1 MPAGQEQDKHWL
13 KTLALSGA
21 LAHDREVTLT
31 QLSAFVMVARLGS
44 VKDAAKMLNVSEPA
58 VSQALT
64 ALRQHL
70 DDQLI
75 TRNGATMQLTT
86 AGTKLLPV
94 ASQMV
99 ALGAEAQAA
108 VRAGQ
113 GLPEQLRLV
122 TTNPIAEFVA
132 GSLTEAFSRRFAQP
146 VEASAGVAAEDEMA
160 VLVVN
165 RLADMA
171 LGPLLS
177 EKELVCEPVFRYH
190 MVAVAAPDSAHQGA
204 LKGTPASWPWL
215 VDPSGIDPNSD
226 VSRML
231 AKLGVP
237 ENRIRVFP
245 NSTAAW
251 AAAASGAGV
260 APGVAHLLASQVRRG
275 ELRVIETPATPM
287 EATWYVTTLRR
298 ERRPA
303 IVSSMRHFLG
313 TPEAMKL
320 MRSPGSGVPPSR
332 FRPPVYVTIW
342 S

>member
-1 MPAGQEQDKHWL
+1 M
-13 KTLALSGA
+13 
-21 LAHDREVTLT
+21 VTLT

-70 DDQLI
+70 GDQLI
-75 TRNGATMQLTT
+75 TRNGATMSLTT
-86 AGTKLLPV
+86 AGVKLLPV

-122 TTNPIAEFVA
+122 TTSSFAEFVA
-132 GSLTEAFSRRFAQP
+132 GSLTDAFSRRFAQP

-171 LGPLLS
+171 IGPLLS
-177 EKELVCEPVFRYH
+177 EKELISEPVFRYH
-190 MVAVAAPDSAHQGA
+190 MVAVASPQDP
-204 LKGTPASWPWL
+204 LKGAPATWPWV
-215 VDPSGIDPNSD
+215 VDPSGIDPSSD

-245 NSTAAW
+245 NATAAW

-275 ELRVIETPATPM
+275 ELRVVDTPATPM

-303 IVSSMRHFLG
+303 IVGSMRHFLG

-320 MRSPGSGVPPSR
+320 MRSPGSGVPPSK

>member
-1 MPAGQEQDKHWL
+1 VPGKSRISIDL
-13 KTLALSGA
+13 RILAN
-21 LAHDREVTLT
+21 LARPGHDRKVTLT

-70 DDQLI
+70 GDQLI
-75 TRNGATMQLTT
+75 TRNGATMSLTT
-86 AGTKLLPV
+86 AGVKLLPV

-122 TTNPIAEFVA
+122 TTSSFAEFVA
-132 GSLTEAFSRRFAQP
+132 GSLTDAFSRRFAQP

-171 LGPLLS
+171 IGPLLTD
-177 EKELVCEPVFRYH
+177 KELVCEPVFRYH
-190 MVAVAAPDSAHQGA
+190 IVAVASPHDPQGL
-204 LKGTPASWPWL
+204 LKGSPASWPWL
-215 VDPSGIDPNSD
+215 VDPTGIDPSSD
-226 VSRML
+226 VSRL
-231 AKLGVP
+231 LGKLGVP
-237 ENRIRVFP
+237 EERIRVFP
-245 NSTAAW
+245 NATAAW

-260 APGVAHLLASQVRRG
+260 APGVAHLLAPQIRRG
-275 ELRVIETPATPM
+275 ELRVAETPATPM

-303 IVSSMRHFLG
+303 IAGSMRHFLG

-320 MRSPGSGVPPSR
+320 MRSPGSGVPPSK

>member
-1 MPAGQEQDKHWL
+1 
-13 KTLALSGA
+13 
-21 LAHDREVTLT
+21 VTLT

-70 DDQLI
+70 GDQLI
-75 TRNGATMQLTT
+75 TRNGPTMALTT
-86 AGTKLLPV
+86 AGVKLLPV

-122 TTNPIAEFVA
+122 TTNPLAEFVA

-165 RLADMA
+165 RLADLA
-171 LGPLLS
+171 LGPMLS
-177 EKELVCEPVFRYH
+177 DKELVCEPVFRYH
-190 MVAVAAPDSAHQGA
+190 MVAVAAPDGTPKGA
-204 LKGTPASWPWL
+204 PASWPWL
-215 VDPSGIDPNSD
+215 VDPSGIDPSSD

-231 AKLGVP
+231 AKLGVA
-237 ENRIRVFP
+237 EERIRVFP
-245 NSTAAW
+245 NATAAW

-275 ELRVIETPATPM
+275 ELRVVETPATPM

>member
-1 MPAGQEQDKHWL
+1 
-13 KTLALSGA
+13 
-21 LAHDREVTLT
+21 
-31 QLSAFVMVARLGS
+31 
-44 VKDAAKMLNVSEPA
+44 
-58 VSQALT
+58 
-64 ALRQHL
+64 
-70 DDQLI
+70 
-75 TRNGATMQLTT
+75 
-86 AGTKLLPV
+86 
-94 ASQMV
+94 
-99 ALGAEAQAA
+99 
-108 VRAGQ
+108 
-113 GLPEQLRLV
+113 
-122 TTNPIAEFVA
+122 
-132 GSLTEAFSRRFAQP
+132 

-177 EKELVCEPVFRYH
+177 DKELVCEPVFRYH
-190 MVAVAAPDSAHQGA
+190 MVAVAAPDGAHQGA
-204 LKGTPASWPWL
+204 LKGAPASWPWL
-215 VDPSGIDPNSD
+215 VDPSGIDPSSD

-237 ENRIRVFP
+237 EDRIRVFP
-245 NSTAAW
+245 NATAAW

-275 ELRVIETPATPM
+275 ELRVVETPATPM

-303 IVSSMRHFLG
+303 IAGSMRHFLG

-320 MRSPGSGVPPSR
+320 MRSPGSGVPPSK

>member
-1 MPAGQEQDKHWL
+1 
-13 KTLALSGA
+13 
-21 LAHDREVTLT
+21 VTLT

-70 DDQLI
+70 GDQLI
-75 TRNGATMQLTT
+75 TRNGPTMSLTT
-86 AGTKLLPV
+86 AGVKLLPV

-122 TTNPIAEFVA
+122 TTSSFAEFVA
-132 GSLTEAFSRRFAQP
+132 GSLTDAFSRRFAQP
-146 VEASAGVAAEDEMA
+146 VEASAGVTAEDEMA

-171 LGPLLS
+171 IGPLLAD
-177 EKELVCEPVFRYH
+177 KELVCEPVFRYH
-190 MVAVAAPDSAHQGA
+190 IVAVASPHDP
-204 LKGTPASWPWL
+204 LKGNPASWPWL
-215 VDPSGIDPNSD
+215 VDPSGIDPASD
-226 VSRML
+226 VSRLL

-237 ENRIRVFP
+237 EERIRVFP
-245 NSTAAW
+245 NATAAW

-260 APGVAHLLASQVRRG
+260 APGVAHLLAPQIRRG
-275 ELRVIETPATPM
+275 ELRVAETPVTPL

-303 IVSSMRHFLG
+303 IAGSMRHFLG

-320 MRSPGSGVPPSR
+320 MRSPGSGVPPSK

>member
-1 MPAGQEQDKHWL
+1 M
-13 KTLALSGA
+13 
-21 LAHDREVTLT
+21 TLT

-70 DDQLI
+70 GDQLI

-86 AGTKLLPV
+86 AGVKLLPV

-171 LGPLLS
+171 LGPLLT

-190 MVAVAAPDSAHQGA
+190 MVAVTAPDGAHQGA

-231 AKLGVP
+231 AKLGVS
-237 ENRIRVFP
+237 EDRIRVFP
-245 NSTAAW
+245 NATAAW

-260 APGVAHLLASQVRRG
+260 APGVAHLLASQIRRG

-303 IVSSMRHFLG
+303 IAGSMRHFLG

-320 MRSPGSGVPPSR
+320 MRSPGSGVPPSK

>member
-1 MPAGQEQDKHWL
+1 VQ
-13 KTLALSGA
+13 
-21 LAHDREVTLT
+21 AHDQEVTLT

-44 VKDAAKMLNVSEPA
+44 VKDAAKTLNVSEPA

-70 DDQLI
+70 GDQLI

-86 AGTKLLPV
+86 AGVKLLPV

-122 TTNPIAEFVA
+122 TTSPIAEFVA

-177 EKELVCEPVFRYH
+177 DKELVCEPVFRYH
-190 MVAVAAPDSAHQGA
+190 MVAVTAPDGA
-204 LKGTPASWPWL
+204 LKGAPASWPWL
-215 VDPSGIDPNSD
+215 VDPSGIDPSSD

-237 ENRIRVFP
+237 ENQIRVFP
-245 NSTAAW
+245 NATAAW

-275 ELRVIETPATPM
+275 ELRVVETPATPM
-287 EATWYVTTLRR
+287 EATWYVTTVRR

-320 MRSPGSGVPPSR
+320 MRSPGSGVPPSK

>member
-1 MPAGQEQDKHWL
+1 
-13 KTLALSGA
+13 
-21 LAHDREVTLT
+21 VTLT

-44 VKDAAKMLNVSEPA
+44 VKDAAKTLNVSEPA

-70 DDQLI
+70 GDQLI

-86 AGTKLLPV
+86 AGVKLLPV

-165 RLADMA
+165 RLADLA

-177 EKELVCEPVFRYH
+177 DKEVVCEPMFRYH
-190 MVAVAAPDSAHQGA
+190 MVAVNAPDGV
-204 LKGTPASWPWL
+204 LKGAPASWPWL
-215 VDPSGIDPNSD
+215 VDPSGIDPSSD

-245 NSTAAW
+245 NATAAW

-275 ELRVIETPATPM
+275 ELRVVETPATPM

-320 MRSPGSGVPPSR
+320 MRSPGSGVPPSK

>member
-1 MPAGQEQDKHWL
+1 M
-13 KTLALSGA
+13 
-21 LAHDREVTLT
+21 TLT

-70 DDQLI
+70 GDQLI
-75 TRNGATMQLTT
+75 TRNGATMSLTT
-86 AGTKLLPV
+86 AGVKLLPV

-122 TTNPIAEFVA
+122 TTSSFAEFVA
-132 GSLTEAFSRRFAQP
+132 GSLTDAFSRRFAQP
-146 VEASAGVAAEDEMA
+146 VEASAGVTAEDEMA

-171 LGPLLS
+171 IGPLLT
-177 EKELVCEPVFRYH
+177 EKELICEPVFRYH
-190 MVAVAAPDSAHQGA
+190 IVAVTSPHEPP
-204 LKGTPASWPWL
+204 KGSPASWSWL
-215 VDPSGIDPNSD
+215 VDPTGIDPSSD
-226 VSRML
+226 VSRLL

-237 ENRIRVFP
+237 EERIRVFP
-245 NSTAAW
+245 NATAAW

-260 APGVAHLLASQVRRG
+260 SPGVAHLLAPQIRRG
-275 ELRVIETPATPM
+275 ELRVVETPATPM

-303 IVSSMRHFLG
+303 IAGSMRHFLG

-320 MRSPGSGVPPSR
+320 MRSPGSGVPPSK

>member
-1 MPAGQEQDKHWL
+1 M
-13 KTLALSGA
+13 
-21 LAHDREVTLT
+21 TLT

-70 DDQLI
+70 GDQLI
-75 TRNGATMQLTT
+75 MRNGAAMTLTT
-86 AGTKLLPV
+86 AGVKLLPV

-122 TTNPIAEFVA
+122 TTSQIAEFVA
-132 GSLTEAFSRRFAQP
+132 GSLTDAFSRRFAQP
-146 VEASAGVAAEDEMA
+146 VEASAGVAAEGEMA

-171 LGPLLS
+171 LGPLLAD
-177 EKELVCEPVFRYH
+177 KELVSEPVFRYH
-190 MVAVAAPDSAHQGA
+190 MVAVASPHDA
-204 LKGTPASWPWL
+204 LKGSAAGWPWL
-215 VDPSGIDPNSD
+215 VDPSGIDPSSD
-226 VSRML
+226 VSRLL

-245 NSTAAW
+245 NATAAW

-260 APGVAHLLASQVRRG
+260 SPGVAHLLSPQVRRG
-275 ELRVIETPATPM
+275 ELRVVETPATPM
-287 EATWYVTTLRR
+287 EATWYATTLRR
-298 ERRPA
+298 ERRPSIA
-303 IVSSMRHFLG
+303 GSLRHFLS

-320 MRSPGSGVPPSR
+320 MRSPGSGVPPSK

>member
-1 MPAGQEQDKHWL
+1 M
-13 KTLALSGA
+13 
-21 LAHDREVTLT
+21 TLT

-44 VKDAAKMLNVSEPA
+44 VKDAAKTLNVSEPA

-70 DDQLI
+70 GDQLI

-86 AGTKLLPV
+86 AGVKLLPV

-177 EKELVCEPVFRYH
+177 DKELVCEPVFRYH
-190 MVAVAAPDSAHQGA
+190 MVAVTAPDGAIQGT
-204 LKGTPASWPWL
+204 LKGAPASWPWL
-215 VDPSGIDPNSD
+215 VDPSGIDPSSD

-237 ENRIRVFP
+237 EDRVRVFP
-245 NSTAAW
+245 NTTAAW

-275 ELRVIETPATPM
+275 ELRVVETPATPM

-320 MRSPGSGVPPSR
+320 MRSPGSGVPPSK

>member
-1 MPAGQEQDKHWL
+1 M
-13 KTLALSGA
+13 
-21 LAHDREVTLT
+21 TLT

-70 DDQLI
+70 GDQLI
-75 TRNGATMQLTT
+75 TRNGATMSLTT
-86 AGTKLLPV
+86 AGVKLLPV

-122 TTNPIAEFVA
+122 TTSSFAEFVA
-132 GSLTEAFSRRFAQP
+132 GSLTDAFSRRFAQP

-171 LGPLLS
+171 IGPLLS
-177 EKELVCEPVFRYH
+177 EKELVSEPVFRYH
-190 MVAVAAPDSAHQGA
+190 MVAVASPKDT
-204 LKGTPASWPWL
+204 LKGAPASWPWV
-215 VDPSGIDPNSD
+215 VDPSGIDPSSD

-245 NSTAAW
+245 NATAAW

-275 ELRVIETPATPM
+275 ELRVVDTPATPM
-287 EATWYVTTLRR
+287 EATWYATTLRR

-303 IVSSMRHFLG
+303 IAGSMRHFLG

-320 MRSPGSGVPPSR
+320 MRSPGSGVPPSK

>member
-1 MPAGQEQDKHWL
+1 VW
-13 KTLALSGA
+13 
-21 LAHDREVTLT
+21 AHDREVTLT

-70 DDQLI
+70 GDQLI

-86 AGTKLLPV
+86 AGVKLLPV

-177 EKELVCEPVFRYH
+177 DKELVCEPVFRYH
-190 MVAVAAPDSAHQGA
+190 MVAVTAPDGPLQGA
-204 LKGTPASWPWL
+204 LKGAPASWPWL
-215 VDPSGIDPNSD
+215 VDPSGIDPSSD

-237 ENRIRVFP
+237 EDRIRVFP
-245 NSTAAW
+245 NATAAW

-275 ELRVIETPATPM
+275 ELRVVETPATPM

-320 MRSPGSGVPPSR
+320 MRSPGSGVPPSK

>member
-1 MPAGQEQDKHWL
+1 M
-13 KTLALSGA
+13 
-21 LAHDREVTLT
+21 TLT

-70 DDQLI
+70 GDQLI
-75 TRNGATMQLTT
+75 TRNGATMSLTT
-86 AGTKLLPV
+86 AGVKLLPV

-122 TTNPIAEFVA
+122 TTSSFAEFVA

-171 LGPLLS
+171 LGPLLT

-190 MVAVAAPDSAHQGA
+190 MVAVTAPDGAHQGA

-313 TPEAMKL
+313 TPKAMKL

>member
-1 MPAGQEQDKHWL
+1 
-13 KTLALSGA
+13 
-21 LAHDREVTLT
+21 VTLT

-70 DDQLI
+70 GDQLI
-75 TRNGATMQLTT
+75 TRNGATMSLTT
-86 AGTKLLPV
+86 AGVKLLPV

-122 TTNPIAEFVA
+122 TTSSFAEFVA
-132 GSLTEAFSRRFAQP
+132 GSLTDAFSRRFAQP

-171 LGPLLS
+171 IGPLLS
-177 EKELVCEPVFRYH
+177 EKELVSEPVFRYH
-190 MVAVAAPDSAHQGA
+190 MVAVASPQDP
-204 LKGTPASWPWL
+204 LKGAPATWPWV
-215 VDPSGIDPNSD
+215 VDPSGIDPSSD

-245 NSTAAW
+245 NATAAW

-275 ELRVIETPATPM
+275 ELRVVDTPATPM
-287 EATWYVTTLRR
+287 EATWYATTLRR

-303 IVSSMRHFLG
+303 IAGSMRHFLG

-320 MRSPGSGVPPSR
+320 MRSPGSGVPPSK

>member
-1 MPAGQEQDKHWL
+1 
-13 KTLALSGA
+13 
-21 LAHDREVTLT
+21 VTLT

-44 VKDAAKMLNVSEPA
+44 VKDAAKTLNVSEPA

-70 DDQLI
+70 GDQLI
-75 TRNGATMQLTT
+75 TRNGTTMQLTT
-86 AGTKLLPV
+86 AGVKLLPV

-171 LGPLLS
+171 LGPLLT

-190 MVAVAAPDSAHQGA
+190 MVAVTAPGGGQPGA
-204 LKGTPASWPWL
+204 LKGGPASWPWL
-215 VDPSGIDPNSD
+215 VDPSGIDPSSD

-231 AKLGVP
+231 AKLGVA

-245 NSTAAW
+245 NATAAW

-275 ELRVIETPATPM
+275 ELRVVETPATPM

-320 MRSPGSGVPPSR
+320 MRSPGSGVPPSK

>member
-1 MPAGQEQDKHWL
+1 M
-13 KTLALSGA
+13 
-21 LAHDREVTLT
+21 TLT

-70 DDQLI
+70 GDQLI
-75 TRNGATMQLTT
+75 TRNGPTMALTT
-86 AGTKLLPV
+86 AGVKLLPV

-122 TTNPIAEFVA
+122 TTNPLAEFVA

-165 RLADMA
+165 RLADLA

-177 EKELVCEPVFRYH
+177 DKELVCEPVFRYH
-190 MVAVAAPDSAHQGA
+190 MVAVATPDST
-204 LKGTPASWPWL
+204 LKGAPASWPWL
-215 VDPSGIDPNSD
+215 VDPSGIDPSSD

-237 ENRIRVFP
+237 EDRIRVFP
-245 NSTAAW
+245 NATAAW

-260 APGVAHLLASQVRRG
+260 APGVAPLLASQVRRG
-275 ELRVIETPATPM
+275 ELRVVETPATPM

-332 FRPPVYVTIW
+332 FRPPVFVTIW

>member
-1 MPAGQEQDKHWL
+1 
-13 KTLALSGA
+13 
-21 LAHDREVTLT
+21 
-31 QLSAFVMVARLGS
+31 MVARLGS

-70 DDQLI
+70 GDQLI
-75 TRNGATMQLTT
+75 TRNGVSMTLTT
-86 AGTKLLPV
+86 AGVKLLPV

-122 TTNPIAEFVA
+122 TTSTIAEFVA
-132 GSLTEAFSRRFAQP
+132 GSLI
-146 VEASAGVAAEDEMA
+146 EASAGVAACDEMA

-171 LGPLLS
+171 LGPCLADP
-177 EKELVCEPVFRYH
+177 ELASEPVFRCQ
-190 MVAVAAPDSAHQGA
+190 MVTVASPAAP
-204 LKGTPASWPWL
+204 LRGTPRTWPWL
-215 VDPSGIDPNSD
+215 VDPSGVDPSSD
-226 VSRML
+226 VSRLL
-231 AKLGVP
+231 ASLGVA
-237 ENRIRVFP
+237 EKSIRVFP
-245 NSTAAW
+245 NQTAAW
-251 AAAASGAGV
+251 AAAADGSGV
-260 APGVAHLLASQVRRG
+260 EPGLAHLLSHQLRRG
-275 ELRVIETPATPM
+275 ELRLVRTAATPM
-287 EATWYVTTLRR
+287 EATWYATTLQR

-303 IVSSMRHFLG
+303 VASSLRHFLG
-313 TPEAMKL
+313 TPEAMQL
-320 MRSPGSGVPPSR
+320 MRAPGSGVPPSR

>member
-1 MPAGQEQDKHWL
+1 M
-13 KTLALSGA
+13 
-21 LAHDREVTLT
+21 TLT

-70 DDQLI
+70 GDQLI
-75 TRNGATMQLTT
+75 TRNGATMSLTT
-86 AGTKLLPV
+86 AGVKLLPV

-122 TTNPIAEFVA
+122 TTSSFAEFVA
-132 GSLTEAFSRRFAQP
+132 GSLTDAFSRRFAQP
-146 VEASAGVAAEDEMA
+146 VEASSGVAAEDEMA

-171 LGPLLS
+171 IGPLLS
-177 EKELVCEPVFRYH
+177 EKELVSEPVFRYH
-190 MVAVAAPDSAHQGA
+190 MVAVASPKDTRGL
-204 LKGTPASWPWL
+204 LKGAPASWPWV
-215 VDPSGIDPNSD
+215 VDPSGIDPSSD

-245 NSTAAW
+245 NATAAW

-275 ELRVIETPATPM
+275 ELRVVETPATPM
-287 EATWYVTTLRR
+287 EATWYATTLRR

-303 IVSSMRHFLG
+303 IAGSMRHFLG

-320 MRSPGSGVPPSR
+320 MRSPGSGVPPSK